1 MINENCMKCV
11 ENRFTNLTEMQTIAS
26 LEIASLLLSFF
37 WYPKIYVTIF
47 SLILIRKSNWNKIG
61 LLFSVN

>member
-37 WYPKIYVTIF
+37 LVSENLCDNILSDSNKKIQ
-47 SLILIRKSNWNKIG
+47 LEQNWIT
-61 LLFSVN
+61 FFC